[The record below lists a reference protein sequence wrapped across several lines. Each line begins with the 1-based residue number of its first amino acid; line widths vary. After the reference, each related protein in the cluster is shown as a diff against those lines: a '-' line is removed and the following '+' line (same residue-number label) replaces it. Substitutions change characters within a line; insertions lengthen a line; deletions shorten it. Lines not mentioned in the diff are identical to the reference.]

1 MILYSFKVLWFDDLQ
16 PALLNGG
23 KEAFSR
29 KLHFD
34 SGQGHLIFIT

>member
-34 SGQGHLIFIT
+34 SGQGHLIFMT